1 MANRSCATRLQCR
14 TCRTAKLRDLPVSSA
29 DDRSSTDQASSQ
41 MKLETGNDPHVFLIN
56 LDRSR
61 TRLQHMETQA
71 SRLGL
76 AFERVPAVEGAN
88 VPDWLRSEFDT
99 PHAMSAGE
107 VGCYASHLVVAQ
119 HVVARGLPYA
129 VVLEDDVALAPD
141 FKAVVRAAI
150 DAAPPG
156 WDLIHASSVFKAP
169 VIHVQGL
176 PSRSRLV
183 QYTRMPVNTAA
194 YVVSNRG
201 ARKRLS
207 PMVRSRPV
215 DMDHR
220 YAWLQRLEIFGVY
233 PAPAEQRR
241 DIPSEIGS
249 AARRRSRAWS
259 PGVLSQCFGM
269 AYTARRVGFGN
280 YLRARLGR
288 LSAGVDHSPVIGS

>member
-1 MANRSCATRLQCR
+1 MKFET
-14 TCRTAKLRDLPVSSA
+14 
-29 DDRSSTDQASSQ
+29 TD
-41 MKLETGNDPHVFLIN
+41 DPHVFLIN

-61 TRLQHMETQA
+61 NRLQHMAKQA
-71 SRLGL
+71 SSLGL
-76 AFERVPAVEGAN
+76 AFERIPAVEGAN

-99 PHAMSAGE
+99 PHAMSPGE

-129 VVLEDDVALAPD
+129 VVLEDDVELAPD
-141 FKAVVRAAI
+141 FKTTIRAAI

-169 VIHVQGL
+169 VIHLGAL
-176 PSRSRLV
+176 SDRSHLV

-215 DMDHR
+215 DMDNR

-233 PAPAEQRR
+233 PAPAEQREE
-241 DIPSEIGS
+241 IPSEIGT
-249 AARRRSRAWS
+249 ATRRRSRAWS
-259 PGVLSQCFGM
+259 PGVLSQFLGM
-269 AYTARRVGFGN
+269 AYTAKRVGYGN
-280 YLRARLGR
+280 YLRARLSR
-288 LSAGVDHSPVIGS
+288 QPAGANHSPVIGL